1 MSGRKSL
8 VAGGVVVLLV
18 LGAVFFVLSEPK
30 KAEAPDTHGDVVGS
44 KPAEPG
50 AQAPGFQATGP
61 GAQPLVPE
69 GGEPKPVPPVTPK
82 HPTGGDGE
90 PPPVVAVGKVTWAGG
105 KLPDDVDVTLFDVE
119 GSDLDVTT
127 ADADGKFEL
136 RWGEVLGDGWAVGTD
151 TVNVTVNGQAVA
163 LAPDSVGNL
172 PLHVPGEPPVEV
184 NLVLGFAPVISGRVF
199 DRITGEPIEGAEVTA
214 VSTLPAFAMDECY
227 ALSEK
232 DGSYSL
238 PLEDVPLRQVVV
250 WCRDDEWQA
259 QMSGPQDLA
268 PVKAAGENLHLDFAL
283 EKPQAWRGRV
293 TSAADGLPVPDA
305 TITVGNDVSA
315 FSDFFDFEI
324 SDEDGTFELE
334 LPEVPIESAWVHV
347 SATDFAPVA
356 LRGVKPGTDLSITL
370 APALTLSGTVSVR
383 GSDQPVEGADVQIFF
398 DGETIWG
405 DNALYDEDFT
415 GKDGAFEITLE
426 SAPLDAA
433 RVKVDAA
440 GFAPFEVKLANLAKA
455 AGPGKQTAKIEL
467 QPVE

>member
-1 MSGRKSL
+1 MSSRNSL

-18 LGAVFFVLSEPK
+18 LGAVFFVLNEPK
-30 KAEAPDTHGDVVGS
+30 KAEAPDTHGDLVGS

-50 AQAPGFQATGP
+50 AQPPGFQAPGTG
-61 GAQPLVPE
+61 AEPLVPA
-69 GGEPKPVPPVTPK
+69 GGEPKPVAPFTPK
-82 HPTGGDGE
+82 LPAGEGE
-90 PPPVVAVGKVTWAGG
+90 PAPVVAVGKVTWAGG
-105 KLPDDVDVTLFDVE
+105 TLPDDVDVSLYDTE
-119 GSDLDVTT
+119 GTDLDVTT
-127 ADADGKFEL
+127 ADKDGKFEL
-136 RWGEVLGDGWAVGTD
+136 RWGEVLGDGWSVGTD
-151 TVNVTVNGQAVA
+151 TVNVTLNGQVLA
-163 LAPDSVGNL
+163 LAPDTAGNL

-184 NLVLGFAPVISGRVF
+184 NLVLGFPPVISGRVF
-199 DRITGEPIEGAEVTA
+199 DRITGEPIEGAEITA
-214 VSTLPAFAMDECY
+214 VSTLPAWSMDECY

-268 PVKAAGENLHLDFAL
+268 PVKTAGENLHLDFAL
-283 EKPQAWRGRV
+283 EKPLAWRGRI

-305 TITVGNDVSA
+305 TITVGNDVAA

-324 SDEDGTFELE
+324 SDEDGQFELE
-334 LPEVPIESAWVHV
+334 LPEVPVESAWVHV

-356 LRGVKPGTDLSITL
+356 LRGVKPGNDLTITL

-383 GSDQPVEGADVQIFF
+383 GSDTPVEGADVQIFF

-405 DNALYDEDFT
+405 DNALYDEDFS
-415 GKDGAFEITLE
+415 GKDGTFEITLE

-433 RVKVDAA
+433 RVKVDAT
-440 GFAPFEVKLANLAKA
+440 GYAPFEVKLASLAKA
-455 AGPGKQTAKIEL
+455 AGPGKQTMKVEL
-467 QPVE
+467 QPVD